1 MIVALYRINIEN
13 CDEKVTTTSQFKEQ
27 YNWWGAELPVAF
39 SKTEKFKKNS
49 SDIVVN
55 ICFTGKNSIYTV
67 PRSEFN
73 GKCKKQVN
81 LLMVIDGKI
90 GIQSREKY
98 VVIVNF
104 TGCQKNEQYCYYVK
118 FLNSFRTE
126 STRGKH

>member
-1 MIVALYRINIEN
+1 MGCR
-13 CDEKVTTTSQFKEQ
+13 TSS
-27 YNWWGAELPVAF
+27 GI

-49 SDIVVN
+49 SDIAVN
-55 ICFTGKNSIYTV
+55 ICCTGKNSICTV

-73 GKCKKQVN
+73 DKCKKQVN
-81 LLMVIDGKI
+81 LLMMIDGEI

-104 TGCQKNEQYCYYVK
+104 TGCQKNEQYCYCVK